1 MTKNKQSLAG
11 KASNKGQVLVILIVF
26 MAIMSAVTVMA
37 VNLMI
42 TNSSSA
48 RKFEQ
53 GVNLLQIAESGV
65 ELSLIKLLRD
75 PLNYTGETFTIDG
88 ASVTVNITGGVTKTL
103 VSTGVLDGFTRK
115 VEVLLSDP
123 IDDTMVITSWKE
135 IYW

>member
-1 MTKNKQSLAG
+1 MTK
-11 KASNKGQVLVILIVF
+11 SNQGQVLVILIVF

-48 RKFEQ
+48 RKLEQ

-135 IYW
+135 IY